1 MFDVQFLPMGLALHD
16 SLRRHS
22 PSSILWVVCLD
33 KRTAD
38 ALRALD
44 RPGVRIVPVNDIETD
59 ALRAV
64 CTTRAL
70 REYYWTLTP
79 WMFETVFDRAPAAP
93 RVTYVDA
100 DLYFFRSPMVILD
113 GMTAAHEALI
123 THHAYAPQYDFSA
136 TSGPFC
142 VQFLCVKRTAEAR
155 RVVAWWRDRCL
166 EWCYAKLDADRFG
179 DQRYLERWPEML
191 GERLLII
198 NRSDWTGAPWNACLA
213 EDRAGPAWT
222 PVFYHFHGF
231 RHLSGDRALLL
242 PTTPRYEIGPKTWRL
257 YRTYVLAITRVSRM
271 LRRAGIDITG
281 IETPQGLEDFDPWP
295 TVLRRFA
302 RLVKRRLQ
310 PISRRPI
317 VSIR

>member
-1 MFDVQFLPMGLALHD
+1 MFDARFLPQGLALYE
-16 SLRRHS
+16 SLTRHCAHAL
-22 PSSILWVVCLD
+22 LWVVCLD
-33 KRTAD
+33 QATQD
-38 ALRALD
+38 ALASLRLPAL
-44 RPGVRIVPVNDIETD
+44 RTIALKEMETD
-59 ALRAV
+59 QLRSV
-64 CTTRAL
+64 RSDRTD

-79 WMFETVFDRAPAAP
+79 RLFEAVFDRVPDAS

-142 VQFLCVKRTAEAR
+142 VQFLCVKRTAEVR

-166 EWCYAKLDADRFG
+166 EWCYATLDADRFG

-257 YRTYVLAITRVSRM
+257 YRTYVLAIRRVSRM